1 MYFLFIVCSIMLT
14 INQLLNNFRKRKIKR
29 NKLIALANAPQR
41 RGVVYKL
48 AIMSPRKPN
57 SAKRKI
63 AKVRV
68 IFNKHR
74 IFASIPGMGHN
85 LHEYSVVMM
94 RGGSAND
101 LPGVNYTLIRGVLD
115 FSYKETFS
123 REARRSKY
131 GVKLKDTIRYKVKIS
146 RINKS

>member
-1 MYFLFIVCSIMLT
+1 MLT
-14 INQLLNNFRKRKIKR
+14 INQLINNFRCKKIKR
-29 NKLIALANAPQR
+29 RRLIALSNAPQR

-63 AKVRV
+63 AKIRI
-68 IFNKHR
+68 IFNKYR
-74 IFASIPGMGHN
+74 VFASIPGIGHN
-85 LHEYSVVMM
+85 LHEYSIVIL

-101 LPGVNYTLIRGVLD
+101 LPGVNYTLVRGMLD
-115 FSYKETFS
+115 FSYKESFS

-131 GVKLKDTIRYKVKIS
+131 GVKVKDTIRHKLKVLKSS
-146 RINKS
+146 RNKSNNL